1 MRDEHDDLLSV
12 LLGPDAL
19 LGRKPLLEHLD
30 GPPHL
35 LRARPRLHEDQVAPL
50 DHQVAVEA
58 PQAGDVG
65 VNVVDE
71 ADGEDRV

>member
-35 LRARPRLHEDQVAPL
+35 LGARPRLLPNELAPL
-50 DHQVAVEA
+50 DHQVAVET
-58 PQAGDVG
+58 PQARDIG
-65 VNVVDE
+65 VNVVDQ
-71 ADGEDRV
+71 ADGED